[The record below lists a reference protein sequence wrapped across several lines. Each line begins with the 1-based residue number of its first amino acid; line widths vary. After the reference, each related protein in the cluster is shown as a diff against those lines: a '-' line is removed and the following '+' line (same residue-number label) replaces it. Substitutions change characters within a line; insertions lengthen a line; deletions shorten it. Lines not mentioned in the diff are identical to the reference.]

1 MLFRRAHD
9 PRADDATDALV
20 DGDRPLAV
28 GTAGAALRHRDFRI
42 VWGGTFASNIGT
54 WMQNVILGAYALK
67 LTGDPAYVGLI
78 YFAQLGPLLFLA
90 ALGGVLADVIDR
102 RKLLI
107 WTQLEQLVF
116 SVLLALLATQSHPN
130 ETLLFLCVLVIGI
143 GNALSGPAIGA
154 ILPTLVPKEDLPGA
168 VSLQSVQM
176 NLSRVIGPAIGAP
189 LYAVL
194 GVATV
199 FGLNALTYVFAIVAL
214 LVARYNTRNPT
225 AIVETGVARLLSG
238 YRIAAADPLIR
249 RILLTMALFSFFCL
263 TFAGLMPELADEN
276 FGIGPKTVTYG
287 VLYATFGLGAALG
300 AMTVGTYLVH
310 HSKALIARRALVGFA
325 VLLTVFALL
334 RSPVPAFPVAFVLG
348 FVYFL
353 VITSL
358 ATVLQG
364 HLDDSVRGRV
374 MALWIM
380 AFGGMV
386 PIGVLI
392 GGFVV
397 EATSIT
403 AVMIAGAVAA
413 VLLAWYC
420 DLDAVGAEE
429 ISGGVDRS

>member
-1 MLFRRAHD
+1 MSARREETPDAEE
-9 PRADDATDALV
+9 ATDALL
-20 DGDRPLAV
+20 DGDRALAT

-42 VWGGTFASNIGT
+42 VWGGTFASNVGT
-54 WMQNVILGAYALK
+54 WMQNVILTAYALK
-67 LTGDPAYVGLI
+67 LTDDPAFVGVI

-90 ALGGVLADVIDR
+90 AFGGVLADILDR

-116 SVLLALLATQSHPN
+116 SILLAVVAINPHPN
-130 ETLLFLCVLVIGI
+130 ETLLFFIVLAIGI
-143 GNALSGPAIGA
+143 GNSLSGPAIGA

-189 LYAVL
+189 LYALL

-214 LVARYNTRNPT
+214 LVARYNAKN
-225 AIVETGVARLLSG
+225 VGGVHETGMARLLSG
-238 YRIAAADPLIR
+238 YRIAVADPLIR
-249 RILLTMALFSFFCL
+249 RILLTMTLFSLLALPFV
-263 TFAGLMPELADEN
+263 GLMPEIAKAN
-276 FGIGPKTVTYG
+276 FDIGPKSIVYG
-287 VLYATFGLGAALG
+287 LLYATFGLGAACG
-300 AMTVGTYLVH
+300 AITVGTYLAR

-325 VLLTVFALL
+325 IVLAGFALL
-334 RSPVPAFPVAFVLG
+334 RDAVPAFPVAFVLG

-358 ATVLQG
+358 ATILQQ

-386 PIGVLI
+386 PVGVLVA
-392 GGFVV
+392 GFVV
-397 EATSIT
+397 NVASIT
-403 AVMIAGAVAA
+403 AVLFFGVGAAL
-413 VLLAWYC
+413 LLAWYC
-420 DLDAVGAEE
+420 NLRAVGA
-429 ISGGVDRS
+429 D